1 MRSPVHGLRSS
12 VALAALMFA
21 ATVTTST
28 LAQEKNAWSGVYTAA
43 QAERGMKRYE
53 ENCGACHGADLMG
66 GPGVPG
72 LAGAE
77 FLFNYN
83 NLTAADVFD
92 FVKKNMPPGQQG
104 SLNDQQYIDIVAA
117 MFKANEFAAGE
128 TELAPDVAALKAIK
142 ITRAKP

>member
-1 MRSPVHGLRSS
+1 MLKHLYLL
-12 VALAALMFA
+12 VAVGSLTAAA
-21 ATVTTST
+21 Y
-28 LAQEKNAWSGVYTAA
+28 AQEQNAWTGVYTAA

-53 ENCGACHGADLMG
+53 ENCAACHGADLMG

-72 LAGAE
+72 VAGAE

-83 NLTAADVFD
+83 NLTAADLFD

-128 TELAPDVAALKAIK
+128 TELTPDPAALKAIK
-142 ITRAKP
+142 ITRAKPQSGLR

>member
-1 MRSPVHGLRSS
+1 MLKHVSLLVA
-12 VALAALMFA
+12 VAALAAA
-21 ATVTTST
+21 AY
-28 LAQEKNAWSGVYTAA
+28 AQEKNAWTGVYTAA

-53 ENCGACHGADLMG
+53 ESCGACHGADLMG
-66 GPGVPG
+66 GPGIPG

-83 NLTAADVFD
+83 NLTAADLFD
-92 FVKKNMPPGQQG
+92 FVKNNMPPGQQG

-117 MFKANEFAAGE
+117 MFKANEFAAGSA
-128 TELAPDVAALKAIK
+128 ELTPDLAALKAIR